1 MDLLFGF
8 YNVEFAKKIKIS
20 IQNNSDANV
29 IEIVS
34 SEEDLLTTLANTPSI
49 EGVLLTTDL
58 ATKRNDERLELLVD
72 ILSAVRENFPN
83 ITFTILSNEKI
94 GHPMLA
100 EIVEM
105 GIYNIF
111 IKNGDDFTIQSIIDS
126 FKKPLSFNTAVK
138 YRQVDT
144 SIPWRRNL
152 YKTTTMR
159 VEILN
164 NSNQEEVSTVNEV
177 TEDESDNKS
186 NKRVNWPDL
195 KSKMPKFQSRGPTPK
210 KVREEVQNDWMLDD
224 LHTVVQNRP
233 SEKIIGTVVIGVAGV
248 APHLGVTHT
257 AISIAKYL
265 SNLGHSV
272 ALVEGNYSQDFDRIH
287 SLYEGEKNHIFK
299 ESEFELHGIN
309 HFKYWE
315 EQNLSEIFSLYEY
328 VVLDTGI
335 LSETMY
341 LEEFKRAHV
350 KCVICSADEWKF
362 HWIEEFQISYGIDEN
377 YNYLV
382 PGATTRKVKDLTG
395 RMDSRSVFCFPVQ
408 EIPYEPLRETEDILE
423 NIIGEFIN
431 GSSLKFGK
439 GALVITSFISI
450 AVTLCLLGVFWYLR

>member
-8 YNVEFAKKIKIS
+8 YNVDFAKKIKIS
-20 IQNNSDANV
+20 IQKNSDANV

-34 SEEDLLTTLANTPSI
+34 SEEDLLSTLANTPSI

-58 ATKRNDERLELLVD
+58 ATKMNDQRLEVLID

-83 ITFTILSNEKI
+83 ITFTILSNEKM

-138 YRQVDT
+138 YRQVDN

-152 YKTTTMR
+152 NKTTTMR

-164 NSNQEEVSTVNEV
+164 NQEETAAVSEV
-177 TEDESDNKS
+177 TEDESVNQS
-186 NKRVNWPDL
+186 NKQVNWPDL

-210 KVREEVQNDWMLDD
+210 KVREEVQTDWMLDD
-224 LHTVVQNRP
+224 LHTVVQNRT
-233 SEKIIGTVVIGVAGV
+233 SEKIIGTVVIGVTGV
-248 APHLGVTHT
+248 APHIGVTHT

-299 ESEFELHGIN
+299 ESNFEINGIN
-309 HFKYWE
+309 HFKYRE

-328 VVLDTGI
+328 VVLDTGV
-335 LSETMY
+335 LSESMY
-341 LEEFKRAHV
+341 LEEFNRAHV

-362 HWIEEFQISYGIDEN
+362 HWIEEFQISYGNDEN
-377 YNYLV
+377 YNFLV
-382 PGATTRKVKDLTG
+382 PGATTRKVKDLSG
-395 RMDSRSVFCFPVQ
+395 RLDSRTVFNFPVQ
-408 EIPYEPLRETEDILE
+408 EMAYEPLKETEDILE

-431 GSSLKFGK
+431 GTSMKFGK

-450 AVTLCLLGVFWYLR
+450 VVTLCLLGVFWYLR